1 MINLVT
7 MAKCL
12 KRICAENHVGENQFL
27 QGVIAMPARR
37 TLEKEQI
44 DSLRKLSDYSE
55 NELLKFQG
63 FGKNTI
69 SKLKNYMLENN
80 FSFKNQ

>member
-1 MINLVT
+1 MINLVI

-12 KRICAENHVGENQFL
+12 KPICAENHVEGNQFL

-37 TLEKEQI
+37 TLEKEHI

-55 NELLKFQG
+55 NELLKFHG

-69 SKLKNYMLENN
+69 SKLKNYMKENN
-80 FSFKNQ
+80 ISFKNQ